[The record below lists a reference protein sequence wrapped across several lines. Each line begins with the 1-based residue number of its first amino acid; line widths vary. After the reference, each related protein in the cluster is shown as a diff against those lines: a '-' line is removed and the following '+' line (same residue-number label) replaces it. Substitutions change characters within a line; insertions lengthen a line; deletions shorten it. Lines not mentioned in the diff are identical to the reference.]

1 MSARPALTLVQNL
14 VKTDTGELV
23 GCPHCNEAREEAETW
38 ERRVLQLEAALKRAT
53 EDKDAKLRNDK
64 DYPAAIDLFD
74 EWKRECG
81 HPRARIDLARINLA
95 LRAVK
100 LYKDNR
106 EALSMVIQRGKHLA
120 YVDERGTRHDSFGLL
135 FRDAEHIERY
145 ANEYARW
152 RRRNG
157 RAA

>member
-1 MSARPALTLVQNL
+1 VSARPALTLVQNL
-14 VKTDTGELV
+14 VDPDTGELG
-23 GCPHCNEAREEAETW
+23 GCPHCAEALAEAETW

-53 EDKDAKLRNDK
+53 EDKDAKLRNDR
-64 DYPAAIDLFD
+64 DYPAAIDLLE

-152 RRRNG
+152 ARRSG